1 MFDFTDKVALVTGSS
16 RGIGRAI
23 ARELVKAGAKV
34 AVHYVRNQQAAEDT
48 LDLLGGEPHII
59 VQAEMGDA
67 EAARAG

>member
-1 MFDFTDKVALVTGSS
+1 
-16 RGIGRAI
+16 
-23 ARELVKAGAKV
+23 VKAGAKV